1 MSWTLTETSG
11 ITSVGESGS
20 TYTFT
25 VVLATRVP
33 DRNVVVDL
41 SSSDIG
47 EVSVSPSSIAF
58 SSDNY
63 TTVCTVTVTGIDD
76 HFDDGDITI
85 TITISFND
93 VQSSDESYEALADK
107 TISVT
112 TTDDDALGITITETN
127 GSTTPV
133 ESTTDTLDITLA
145 SKPLADVTLSVAS
158 SDTIE
163 IIVSPSS
170 LTFSSENYTTARRIT
185 STAVQDALI
194 DGDTNQT
201 VIIAVNA
208 TLDAGYA
215 ALANQVFTVTVY
227 DSLLTQDTHE
237 IALGETQS
245 CYVDN
250 DASKTM
256 YCWGGDNCDG
266 DSGCTGPIVPDAVA
280 DDNNTL
286 VPIAVGV
293 DNVTSLSISQHLTC
307 ALLGDEIVQC
317 WCINQ
322 RGSLGSSAGQLLDGL
337 QVYAA
342 YGLGV
347 GSQHWLVTLDN
358 RTLLAWGYGGF
369 GKLGEGGTT
378 WATNR
383 IAYPD
388 IDNVSQIAGGN
399 YFSCAL
405 MRDKTIQCWGKN
417 GNGQVGDG
425 TTTNATSPKQV
436 SGLTN
441 MSKVAAGGNHVC
453 ALADNGTV

>member
-1 MSWTLTETSG
+1 MT
-11 ITSVGESGS
+11 
-20 TYTFT
+20 
-25 VVLATRVP
+25 AQR
-33 DRNVVVDL
+33 
-41 SSSDIG
+41 
-47 EVSVSPSSIAF
+47 
-58 SSDNY
+58 
-63 TTVCTVTVTGIDD
+63 
-76 HFDDGDITI
+76 
-85 TITISFND
+85 
-93 VQSSDESYEALADK
+93 
-107 TISVT
+107 
-112 TTDDDALGITITETN
+112 
-127 GSTTPV
+127 
-133 ESTTDTLDITLA
+133 ITL
-145 SKPLADVTLSVAS
+145 
-158 SDTIE
+158 
-163 IIVSPSS
+163 
-170 LTFSSENYTTARRIT
+170 
-185 STAVQDALI
+185 TAVQDALI
-194 DGDTNQT
+194 DGDTNPT
-201 VIIAVNA
+201 VNFAVNA
-208 TLDAGYA
+208 TVDAGYA
-215 ALANQVFTVTVY
+215 ALANQVFTITVY

-280 DDNNTL
+280 NDNNTL

-307 ALLGDEIVQC
+307 ALLGDKSVQC
-317 WCINQ
+317 WGINQ
-322 RGSLGSSAGQLLDGL
+322 RGSLGSSAGQLLDGS

-342 YGLGV
+342 HGLGA
-347 GSQHWLVTLDN
+347 GSQHGLVTLDN
-358 RTLLAWGYGGF
+358 GTLLAWGYGGF
-369 GKLGEGGTT
+369 GQLGEGGTT

-388 IDNVSQIAGGN
+388 IDNVSQISGGN

-453 ALADNGTV
+453 ALADNGTVWCWGRGDGGKLGNEADTHSSTPVQVSGITTATDVSASDLVSCALLSDRTIKCWGSNANGQLGNGSAGGSSNVSVAVSSLTSVIKIASGFKHNCAIRTDNTVWCWGENTKGQLGDNSTTDRNTPVQVVGF